1 MSEDEQEGSGAA
13 VALAFFLGGL
23 LGAGLALFLAPKAG
37 RETREM
43 VKELGTQ
50 VKEKVTPLADEM
62 RKRVEQTMGE
72 VRKRVEE
79 SLEEG
84 REFVDRQKAIVAA
97 AVDAGKEAVQRERQ
111 RLTGEK

>member
-1 MSEDEQEGSGAA
+1 MSEDERESSGAA

-23 LGAGLALFLAPKAG
+23 VGAGLALFLAPKAG

-43 VKELGTQ
+43 VKEFGAE

-62 RKRVEQTMGE
+62 RKKVEQTVGE
-72 VRKRVEE
+72 MRKRVEE
-79 SLEEG
+79 TLEEG
-84 REFVDRQKAIVAA
+84 REFVDRQKTILSSAIE
-97 AVDAGKEAVQRERQ
+97 AGKEAVQRERQ